1 MKGVKGMDRM
11 NYVKKFIKENNN
23 GIDQKIIAMYI
34 CGDLRSYAE
43 DKRCVEK
50 LEKEGYLKVNS
61 CTIDNIGLKNM
72 LL

>member
-1 MKGVKGMDRM
+1 MDRM

-23 GIDQKIIAMYI
+23 GIDQKIITMYI

-61 CTIDNIGLKNM
+61 CTIDNIGVSIDAIYLKE
-72 LL
+72 L